1 MKRSARRSCP
11 PLWRSYVK
19 ELQVNICQ
27 NSQHWRARN
36 AKGMS
41 LHLKQDQLNVVKK
54 WKCWEESQT
63 HLISFISWWW
73 EPRQLWSLIF
83 STFST
88 PSCFLYL
95 WRSRFRIFHIP
106 NASSLILILIP
117 ISFTSSGYI
126 TSATISLCYFVTL
139 QLHNCVANANGT

>member
-1 MKRSARRSCP
+1 MKEVKVLGRKSDSPHIISYLDDGSRGSC
-11 PLWRSYVK
+11 
-19 ELQVNICQ
+19 E
-27 NSQHWRARN
+27 
-36 AKGMS
+36 G
-41 LHLKQDQLNVVKK
+41 
-54 WKCWEESQT
+54 
-63 HLISFISWWW
+63 
-73 EPRQLWSLIF
+73 LIF

-126 TSATISLCYFVTL
+126 TEGTTSLCYFVTL
-139 QLHNCVANANGT
+139 QLHNCVANGTWRLISLKLSETKATVITILIQMTDEIFRYFFFIWIWFKFKLLK